1 MGANQARANQVLRRG
16 FWIAVLE
23 RAWARRNVLW
33 LSGVRR
39 TGKTILCQS
48 LPEIEYFDCELP
60 RTRQRM
66 EDPESF
72 LQSLDGK
79 RVVLDEIHRLAN
91 PSELL
96 KIAADHFSKVRLLAT
111 GSSSLG
117 ASSRFRDTLTDRKSD
132 IWLTPMMSRDLLDF
146 GGPGVD
152 ERLLKGGL
160 PPFFLAPATD
170 GRNYQ
175 DWLDAYWAKD
185 ILELF
190 RLERRHSFLRFAEL
204 LLSRSGGTFEASRFS
219 GECEVSRTTISN
231 YLAVMEATY
240 LVHVIRPYSS
250 RRASEIVS
258 APKVFAFDTGFV
270 CHFKGIDALRPE
282 DRGLLWEHYVLNEIH
297 ARLQTR
303 AVGYWRDKRGHEVDF
318 ILSRPAKAP
327 IAIECKW
334 SARDF
339 DARNLAAFRRQ
350 HPGGANYVVATDV
363 KVEFPQQFNGVDV
376 RFVNLETLIGLLD
389 SKKP

>member
-1 MGANQARANQVLRRG
+1 MGASHVVARG
-16 FWIAVLE
+16 FWLDILE
-23 RAWARRNVLW
+23 RAWTRRNVLW

-48 LPEIEYFDCELP
+48 LPDIEYFDCELP

-96 KIAADHFSKVRLLAT
+96 KIAADHFPKVRLLAT

-117 ASSRFRDTLTDRKSD
+117 ASSRFRDTLTGRKSD

-146 GGPGVD
+146 GGQGVD

-160 PPFFLAPATD
+160 PPFFLAPVTD
-170 GRNYQ
+170 GRSNQ

-204 LLSRSGGTFEASRFS
+204 LFSRSGGIFEASRFN

-282 DRGLLWEHYVLNEIH
+282 DRGLLWEHYVLNEMH

-318 ILSRPAKAP
+318 IVSRPAKAP

-339 DARNLAAFRRQ
+339 DAKNLAAFRRQ

-363 KVEFPQQFNGVDV
+363 KEEFPQSFGGVDV
-376 RFVNLETLIGLLD
+376 RFVNLETLIGLLC
-389 SKKP
+389 SKEP

>member
-1 MGANQARANQVLRRG
+1 MGASHVVARG
-16 FWIAVLE
+16 FWLDILE
-23 RAWARRNVLW
+23 RAWTRRNVLW

-48 LPEIEYFDCELP
+48 LPDIEYFDCELP

-96 KIAADHFSKVRLLAT
+96 KIAADHFPKVRLLAT

-117 ASSRFRDTLTDRKSD
+117 ASSRFRDTLTGRKSD

-146 GGPGVD
+146 GGQGVD

-160 PPFFLAPATD
+160 PPFFLAPVTD
-170 GRNYQ
+170 GRSNQ

-204 LLSRSGGTFEASRFS
+204 LFSRSGGIFEASRFN

-282 DRGLLWEHYVLNEIH
+282 DRGLLWEHYVLNEMH

-318 ILSRPAKAP
+318 IVSRPAKAP

-339 DARNLAAFRRQ
+339 DAKNLAAFRRQ
-350 HPGGANYVVATDV
+350 HPGGANYIVATDV
-363 KVEFPQQFNGVDV
+363 KEEFPQSFGGVDV

-389 SKKP
+389 SKEP

>member
-1 MGANQARANQVLRRG
+1 
-16 FWIAVLE
+16 
-23 RAWARRNVLW
+23 
-33 LSGVRR
+33 
-39 TGKTILCQS
+39 
-48 LPEIEYFDCELP
+48 
-60 RTRQRM
+60 M

-96 KIAADHFSKVRLLAT
+96 KIAADHFPKVRLLAT

-146 GGPGVD
+146 GGHGVD

-170 GRNYQ
+170 GRSYQ

-190 RLERRHSFLRFAEL
+190 RLQRRHSFLRFAEL
-204 LLSRSGGTFEASRFS
+204 LVSRSGGIFEASRFS
-219 GECEVSRTTISN
+219 GECEASRTTISN

-250 RRASEIVS
+250 RRASEIIS

-282 DRGLLWEHYVLNEIH
+282 DRGLLWEHYVLNEMH

-318 ILSRPAKAP
+318 VVSRPAKAP

-339 DARNLAAFRRQ
+339 DAKNLAAFRRQ
-350 HPGGANYVVATDV
+350 HPGGANYVVAMDV
-363 KVEFPQQFNGVDV
+363 KEEFPQSFGGVDV
-376 RFVNLETLIGLLD
+376 RFVNLETLIGLLG
-389 SKKP
+389 SKEP